1 MKCTLQRLVTR
12 GVGIFSLVSLILLFG
27 NPTTV
32 TAQRGR
38 GGPQLEPE
46 QAEAAWTLAARGVA
60 KDLRLDD
67 EGTAQLVDAYTT
79 ARASHRRSVELQYG
93 AGDFQVYREI
103 AEEERAKL
111 ETALNDFL
119 KTRNVGKAM
128 ASLGTLSGE
137 WDSMLHTLAGFDLGD
152 KKLFKALPLLTKYV
166 IDFDKARSKA
176 IADQDF
182 QSIRGA
188 RAKLKAK
195 LDSRLAKI
203 LSKEQLTTWNET
215 TAPRGPGGPGA

>member
-1 MKCTLQRLVTR
+1 MKHAYQRHVTK
-12 GVGIFSLVSLILLFG
+12 GVGIFSLVGLILLFG

-46 QAEAAWTLAARGVA
+46 QAQAAWTLAARSVA
-60 KDLRLDD
+60 KELRLDD
-67 EGTAQLVDAYTT
+67 KGTAQLVDTYTAT
-79 ARASHRRSVELQYG
+79 RASHRKNIELQYG

-103 AEEERAKL
+103 ADEERGKL
-111 ETALNDFL
+111 ETALGGFL
-119 KTRNVGKAM
+119 KTKDVGKAM

-137 WDSMLHTLAGFDLGD
+137 WDSMLHTVGGFDLGD
-152 KKLFKALPLLTKYV
+152 KALPLLTKYV
-166 IDFDKARSKA
+166 IDFDKARAKA
-176 IADQDF
+176 FADQDF

-188 RAKLKAK
+188 REKLKAK
-195 LDSRLAKI
+195 LDGRLAKI
-203 LSKEQLTTWNET
+203 LSKEQLTAWNEA